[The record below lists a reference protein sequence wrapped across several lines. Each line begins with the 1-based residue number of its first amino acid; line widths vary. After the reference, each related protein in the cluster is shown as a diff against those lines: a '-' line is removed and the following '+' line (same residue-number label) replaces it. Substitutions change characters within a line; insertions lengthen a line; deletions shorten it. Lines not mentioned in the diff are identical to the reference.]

1 MAKKANNE
9 NVDVIFSRQSKR
21 KDLIALRRM
30 CMNLQRLRKLCIFII
45 NKELE

>member
-21 KDLIALRRM
+21 KDLIALR
-30 CMNLQRLRKLCIFII
+30 
-45 NKELE
+45 KERSFASFVRRNDI